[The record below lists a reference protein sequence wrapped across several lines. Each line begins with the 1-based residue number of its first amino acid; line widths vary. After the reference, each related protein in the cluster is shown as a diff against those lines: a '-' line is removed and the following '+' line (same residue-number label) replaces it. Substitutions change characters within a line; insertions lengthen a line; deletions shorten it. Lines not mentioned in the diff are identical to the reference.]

1 MLDTLDV
8 FTLIKAL
15 ILLATGP
22 PSFGYSLCSHSRIQ
36 EALQQFWRIE
46 PIRIP
51 LFGDRAPTSV
61 TPISRTR
68 RAPSSK
74 QPRGACGT
82 WNHPALC
89 AGLLPPYL
97 HHTNAVTP
105 RPSLRRGVPCGPS
118 GFGRKGALGSWPCAP
133 FSCSCPTCS
142 LCTPRNMGNPSVRE
156 HTEQVL
162 AVRGAPAP
170 LHSPQGTTGAAPC
183 MYAALPRQLFFHAT
197 SCTLLRKQAILIEI
211 WPLTTQ
217 TESAPWQLYIA
228 ISAGNLTPFP
238 KNRSGRPLPAR
249 RAAPRLWPKPRPAN

>member
-82 WNHPALC
+82 WNPPALC

-133 FSCSCPTCS
+133 F
-142 LCTPRNMGNPSVRE
+142 
-156 HTEQVL
+156 
-162 AVRGAPAP
+162 
-170 LHSPQGTTGAAPC
+170 HSPQGTTGAAPC

-249 RAAPRLWPKPRPAN
+249 RATPRLWPKPRPVN

>member
-61 TPISRTR
+61 PPISRTR

-133 FSCSCPTCS
+133 FSLSCPTGS
-142 LCTPRNMGNPSVRE
+142 
-156 HTEQVL
+156 H
-162 AVRGAPAP
+162 PAP
-170 LHSPQGTTGAAPC
+170 LHSPQGATYTLHVPFTPTPTLFPHHELHFAPQTG
-183 MYAALPRQLFFHAT
+183 
-197 SCTLLRKQAILIEI
+197 
-211 WPLTTQ
+211 
-217 TESAPWQLYIA
+217 YID
-228 ISAGNLTPFP
+228 
-238 KNRSGRPLPAR
+238 
-249 RAAPRLWPKPRPAN
+249 

>member
-61 TPISRTR
+61 PPISRTR

-118 GFGRKGALGSWPCAP
+118 GFGRKGALGSWPCAQGP
-133 FSCSCPTCS
+133 VAPTLPACPS
-142 LCTPRNMGNPSVRE
+142 
-156 HTEQVL
+156 
-162 AVRGAPAP
+162 
-170 LHSPQGTTGAAPC
+170 
-183 MYAALPRQLFFHAT
+183 LPRQLFFHTT

-211 WPLTTQ
+211 RPLTTQ

-249 RAAPRLWPKPRPAN
+249 RAAPRLWPKPRRVN